1 MIQVTGILGQVD
13 PLHNVPDHA
22 LLAWSFLLDCKLNT
36 SEKAQLIA
44 ERIKYNVNS
53 IAAGFMLDDETKRCL
68 FETVQNL
75 ESSLREQDDI
85 DKAYN
90 DFSSVVKQSMN
101 ANLQKK
107 SIKISSGVSKRKDEH
122 KNLGGTMFCP
132 TCGMI
137 CAGLRERGYE
147 KKM

>member
-1 MIQVTGILGQVD
+1 
-13 PLHNVPDHA
+13 
-22 LLAWSFLLDCKLNT
+22 
-36 SEKAQLIA
+36 
-44 ERIKYNVNS
+44 
-53 IAAGFMLDDETKRCL
+53 MLDDETKRCL

-107 SIKISSGVSKRKDEH
+107 E
-122 KNLGGTMFCP
+122 
-132 TCGMI
+132 
-137 CAGLRERGYE
+137 Y
-147 KKM
+147 